1 MWFIFSLW
9 STVISGTVLNAFV
22 ISDFEASIP
31 TYKLFLLEFF
41 CSSSILRTI
50 CAIERNIGEFRGH
63 LLVNLVTNNMKAQTA
78 IKGSAIIFLDGETEA
93 QQDCVTYSGF
103 LIGGRRSGCCQRPQ
117 APFQSKQARV

>member
-103 LIGGRRSGCCQRPQ
+103 LIGGRRSGCRQRPQ